1 MEKNP
6 KNARKSLILLICYN
20 NTSAFFNNLLK
31 RNPPVIAGGHL
42 IHGDEKMKDFNEA
55 KIVAQM
61 AACENEKEL
70 RECMK
75 LIYAEDPVVEASH
88 CRKKILDRI
97 KLDKLKALRKAVL
110 APFEDEARRMRHGDK
125 VYFGVEC
132 STIEIDWNFNFN
144 DDSRKEVKE
153 GEWCFVWSYQPKKKA
168 LWLCKPKQKLL
179 KKNVM
184 YHFSLDDMEEYKIS
198 RTEIASRK

>member
-1 MEKNP
+1 
-6 KNARKSLILLICYN
+6 
-20 NTSAFFNNLLK
+20 
-31 RNPPVIAGGHL
+31 
-42 IHGDEKMKDFNEA
+42 MKDFNEA

-125 VYFGVEC
+125 VY
-132 STIEIDWNFNFN
+132 
-144 DDSRKEVKE
+144 
-153 GEWCFVWSYQPKKKA
+153 QPKKKA